1 MGARSRSIHAVAAGV
16 VSTGVLAGAT
26 LSGAIPTAEAAPGP
40 MASFVSAGA
49 HGTVPQAP
57 AVEPVR
63 FGPGGFGHG
72 GFGPGGFG
80 PGGVHRG
87 FGHGWGHPG
96 GFWRHGRWWN
106 WWW

>member
-1 MGARSRSIHAVAAGV
+1 V
-16 VSTGVLAGAT
+16 
-26 LSGAIPTAEAAPGP
+26 
-40 MASFVSAGA
+40 ASFVSAGA

-106 WWW
+106 WWWWVDRHRAVPEIHVLPHVGW